1 VQLTRRSL
9 RPLLDALCLLAAFVL
24 ALLVRFRFE
33 TSTIDVQWYWV
44 SLGLFA
50 GVDIGYLY
58 LRGMYDNGHVT
69 ADRTAVVVDGLVY
82 ATFLYLLIAYLVKNT
97 LFSRLTLAYFLVLS
111 LILQVELERAVVAIR
126 RHRYAHG
133 LDLVPTIVV
142 GAVEDLAAAGLD
154 APGLQRG
161 LGMQL
166 LHTEAGTVAVKSFG
180 QLEAVLGGGA
190 ARAVLLASS
199 LPDISQIVELC
210 LRQYVTVYAL
220 GGTVRTLPYPSDVLF
235 VNHTPLL
242 RVRDL
247 LIVGVGARVKRL
259 MDTVLAGLGVL
270 VFSPLLLVLAVLV
283 KLTSRGPVLFGH
295 RRLGEGGTPIRVYKF
310 RSMVVD
316 AEVRLQEVLAAD
328 PSLRAEYEA
337 TYKLKQDPRVTRLG
351 RWLRRTSMDELP
363 QLFNVLRGD
372 LSLVGPRPIV
382 ADEIAKYGSASAVI
396 LRVRPGVTGLWQVSG
411 RSDVDYG
418 ERVRLDMEYITH
430 WSLWLDLRILAATL
444 PAVLRRKG
452 AR

>member
-1 VQLTRRSL
+1 VWRRSS
-9 RPLLDALCLLAAFVL
+9 RSLLDVFCLLAAFLL
-24 ALLVRFRFE
+24 ALFARFRFE
-33 TSTIDVQWYWV
+33 TSTIDVRWYWV
-44 SLGLFA
+44 SLGVFV
-50 GVDIGYLY
+50 GVDISYLY
-58 LRGMYDNGHVT
+58 LRGMYDDGHVT
-69 ADRTAVVVDGLVY
+69 ADRTVVVIDGLVY

-97 LFSRLTLAYFLVLS
+97 LFSRLTLAYFLFLS
-111 LILQVELERAVVAIR
+111 LVFQVVLERTVVAVR
-126 RHRYAHG
+126 SHRYAHG
-133 LDLVPTIVV
+133 LDLMPTIVV
-142 GAVEDLAAAGLD
+142 GAVEDLAAVGLD

-166 LHTEAGTVAVKSFG
+166 LHAEAGTVAVKSFG
-180 QLEAVLGGGA
+180 QLEAALAGGT

-199 LPDISQIVELC
+199 LPDISQVVEMC
-210 LRQYVTVYAL
+210 LRRYVTVYAL

-247 LIVGVGARVKRL
+247 LIVGVGARIKRI
-259 MDTVLAGLGVL
+259 MDSLFSSLGLVIL
-270 VFSPLLLVLAVLV
+270 SPLLLTIAVLV

-310 RSMVVD
+310 RSMIAD

-328 PSLRAEYEA
+328 PPLRAEYEA
-337 TYKLKQDPRVTRLG
+337 TYKLRDDPRVTPLG
-351 RWLRRTSMDELP
+351 RWLRRTSLDELP
-363 QLFNVLRGD
+363 QLVNVLRGD

-382 ADEIAKYGSASAVI
+382 ADEIAKYGPASAAI

-411 RSDVDYG
+411 RSDVDYA